1 WSAVSWVAK
10 LPITCPPRN
19 PTSTRTRVTLATRH
33 HLRENAVDGIR
44 MHEGDLQTEHAPP
57 RLRVDQL
64 GTVADEVAEGDADVL
79 HLVRDVV
86 HARAATGE
94 EPAHRRVVRE
104 RRAQLDRAPA
114 GLPAPRPRAPLADPG
129 PAREP

>member
-1 WSAVSWVAK
+1 CNARSSWSAVSGDAK

-44 MHEGDLQTEHAPP
+44 MHEGDLQTEHSPP

-64 GTVADEVAEGDADVL
+64 GAVADEVAEGDADVL

-86 HARAATGE
+86 HARG
-94 EPAHRRVVRE
+94 
-104 RRAQLDRAPA
+104 A
-114 GLPAPRPRAPLADPG
+114 GGQDMTAPRVRVAG
-129 PAREP
+129 